1 MVNTID
7 AIIVIF
13 LLLGALYGFKRGVIK
28 SSVSFFFF
36 LLVIILAFSLKNPL
50 SEFMYLHFPF
60 FNFTGEL
67 AGISV
72 FNILIYEGIAF
83 LIIFGIL
90 EVLLKLVIFASGI
103 LEKILRLTIVFGAF
117 SKFLGLIFG
126 FIEYYL
132 ITFVVLFI
140 LANLSFSAPYIEE
153 SNLAS
158 KILLGTP
165 VLGEVIHDEANAIK
179 EILDLQEVYDDN
191 KEECNKE
198 AFAILIKYNI
208 LSVDSAEELIN
219 SGKLK
224 IAGAEEII
232 SEYRK

>member
-7 AIIVIF
+7 AIIIIF

-28 SSVSFFFF
+28 SSVSFFGT
-36 LLVIILAFSLKNPL
+36 LLVIILSFTLKNPL
-50 SEFMYLHFPF
+50 SEFMYMHLPF
-60 FNFTGEL
+60 FNFLFEL

-103 LEKILRLTIVFGAF
+103 LEKILRITIVFGAF
-117 SKFLGLIFG
+117 SKILGLIFG

-140 LANLSFSAPYIEE
+140 FANLSFSASYIED
-153 SNLAS
+153 SNIAN

-165 VLGEVIHDEANAIK
+165 VLGDVIADEASAIK
-179 EILDLQEVYDDN
+179 EILDLQKIYNDN

-208 LSVDSAEELIN
+208 LNIDSASELVS

-224 IAGAEEII
+224 IPDAEKII
-232 SEYRK
+232 DEYRK